1 MKKTL
6 SIMTES
12 FVNESTGEEIE
23 GVTVMIDGLLREV
36 IGAIRRRNSSFDST
50 AHVVQ
55 EALVRGLDSMRL
67 EV

>member
-1 MKKTL
+1 MKQTL
-6 SIMTES
+6 SIMTEH
-12 FVNESTGEEIE
+12 FVNEATGEEIE

-36 IGAIRRRNSSFDST
+36 IGVIRTRNPEFNST

-55 EALVRGLDSMRL
+55 EALIRGLDSMRL